1 MTSIQISIIL
11 STGSL
16 ILGVSAWLLAIFAV
30 TTSKTITS
38 HRNTIL
44 SFSFCTLA
52 LVLQLL
58 EINNRVNIGD
68 YAAIEDTIRAVL
80 IAAIVLTS
88 ITVALNIAALV
99 KAKKK
104 K

>member
-1 MTSIQISIIL
+1 MTSLQISMIL
-11 STGSL
+11 NIGSL

-30 TTSKTITS
+30 TTSKAITS

-44 SFSFCTLA
+44 SFSFCILS
-52 LVLQLL
+52 LVSQLF

-80 IAAIVLTS
+80 IASIVLTFTT
-88 ITVALNIAALV
+88 IALNIAALL

-104 K
+104 